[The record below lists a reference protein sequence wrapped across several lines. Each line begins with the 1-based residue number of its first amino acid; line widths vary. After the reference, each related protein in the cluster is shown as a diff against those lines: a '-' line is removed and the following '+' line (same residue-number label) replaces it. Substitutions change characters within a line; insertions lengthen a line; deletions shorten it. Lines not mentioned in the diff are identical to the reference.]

1 MKKTTIVSWLSL
13 VFSIIPIFIFI
24 AMLGGRDI
32 SEVMLFLPLV
42 IAITLALIGITRKN
56 EKNIIPIMSLIV
68 SIGVGAF
75 IFLIIVVSGMSQ
87 PT

>member
-1 MKKTTIVSWLSL
+1 MKKMTILSWSSF
-13 VFSIIPIFIFI
+13 VFSVIPIFIFI
-24 AMLGGRDI
+24 AMLGGRDF

-42 IAITLALIGITRKN
+42 IAVTLALIGIMREN

-68 SIGVGAF
+68 SIGIGAF
-75 IFLIIVVSGMSQ
+75 IFLIIVVSGMGQ